1 VDLQRGEKV
10 ARVSKGIGRRLTGH
24 LAAEGTEAAITAH
37 IPVDGAQRKA
47 IMDR

>member
-10 ARVSKGIGRRLTGH
+10 GRASTAIGRPVTRH

-37 IPVDGAQRKA
+37 IPVDGTRRKA

>member
-10 ARVSKGIGRRLTGH
+10 ARASKGIGRHVTGH
-24 LAAEGTEAAITAH
+24 LAAEDTEAATTAH
-37 IPVDGAQRKA
+37 IPADGTRRKA